1 MLYHLKVSN
10 PLPDMYL
17 IHRKFCPI
25 SVYREFFAFLDLPTL
40 GTYRLKSITNIDQK
54 AQTKYWLCI
63 IKSIKSIIPAKITI
77 STSDSLDIDSTY
89 IETPTVTAIPVTKF
103 RG

>member
-25 SVYREFFAFLDLPTL
+25 SVYREFLHPLIYQRWEPIGLKLLQTLIRKPKQNIGYVLLKVLKALFLLKLPFQLQIVWILTAHTSKHRQL
-40 GTYRLKSITNIDQK
+40 RL
-54 AQTKYWLCI
+54 
-63 IKSIKSIIPAKITI
+63 
-77 STSDSLDIDSTY
+77 SL
-89 IETPTVTAIPVTKF
+89 
-103 RG
+103 